1 MTLNQQNVE
10 QGSIK
15 EAYRFIIKLGLAAH
29 NYGST
34 SAGLETYLTR
44 LTSTLGYH
52 GTFTSTPNEVIF
64 AFQEKEDQWQK
75 LHLVTK
81 PGTGSDLDK
90 LARVGDIVASV
101 EAEEISI
108 SDASVRLDE
117 IAKTAPPWGKIA
129 NLLSYA
135 FCGWGLAILFG
146 GGWIDAL
153 VATFLSVLV
162 YGMVL
167 FAQRQDARM
176 ADWLP
181 LYSAFVVAVLA
192 AMMKIGI
199 PELNIFTV
207 ILSSIAVLLPGYTVT
222 LGVIELV
229 SQDVVS
235 GTTNLMNGLVYL
247 VKQILGSWLGVGLVS
262 ALLTIPI
269 GAAGTP
275 VNSAWLWLFM
285 PLVIAALGFIFQ
297 TNPRDFLWVCVGC
310 AVAYGGIVLGSAV
323 VSDNL
328 GTLMGTIFTV
338 IFANLWARSTN
349 RPVTIVLL
357 PAIVLLVSGS
367 IGFRGLA
374 AIVEGQ
380 TFTGLQEFF
389 QMFVVALLIV
399 GGLLVGNTIVRP
411 KSSL

>member
-1 MTLNQQNVE
+1 LNQQNVE

-34 SAGLETYLTR
+34 SAELEAYLTR

-108 SDASVRLDE
+108 ADASVRLDE

-146 GGWIDAL
+146 GGWIDTL
-153 VATFLSVLV
+153 VATFLSILV

-192 AMMKIGI
+192 AMIKIGI

-269 GAAGTP
+269 
-275 VNSAWLWLFM
+275 
-285 PLVIAALGFIFQ
+285 
-297 TNPRDFLWVCVGC
+297 
-310 AVAYGGIVLGSAV
+310 
-323 VSDNL
+323 
-328 GTLMGTIFTV
+328 
-338 IFANLWARSTN
+338 
-349 RPVTIVLL
+349 
-357 PAIVLLVSGS
+357 
-367 IGFRGLA
+367 
-374 AIVEGQ
+374 
-380 TFTGLQEFF
+380 
-389 QMFVVALLIV
+389 
-399 GGLLVGNTIVRP
+399 
-411 KSSL
+411 